1 MNSPVA
7 TSAPAS
13 PVPPAAPE
21 ASPPATPAP
30 QPADGLDEFDDPIE
44 LQRLELQM
52 KFLDLSKKFE
62 GVGVFNL
69 ESYVANPSRAGND
82 RKAQVFALKID
93 KHPGLEAFLEER
105 VAKHRASITNSKD
118 LAIAQ
123 YDKYFKFKAPHSW
136 LGDGV
141 LPADYSWSRVP
152 HPMQI
157 RYLQDDIE
165 ECANYRIK
173 QEKRKAGRSWI
184 QTWAN
189 RLDSAFDLYYQLRAL
204 DIPMQGILK
213 YFNEARTTRKIKRKN
228 RELDC
233 EGYQLYCAQKRRTMF
248 INH

>member
-1 MNSPVA
+1 MKRAAYFIATVTSGRCHDSTRTALVVVRVLTALVA
-7 TSAPAS
+7 
-13 PVPPAAPE
+13 
-21 ASPPATPAP
+21 
-30 QPADGLDEFDDPIE
+30 
-44 LQRLELQM
+44 
-52 KFLDLSKKFE
+52 
-62 GVGVFNL
+62 
-69 ESYVANPSRAGND
+69 
-82 RKAQVFALKID
+82 
-93 KHPGLEAFLEER
+93 
-105 VAKHRASITNSKD
+105 
-118 LAIAQ
+118 
-123 YDKYFKFKAPHSW
+123 KFKAPHSW

-141 LPADYSWSRVP
+141 LQADYSWSRVP

-233 EGYQLYCAQKRRTMF
+233 EGCQLYCAQKCRTVL